1 MEKIP
6 DPKEIEKEI
15 SDMLA
20 KKYGGTVQMVSPIS
34 LPETEAEPTEK
45 KSGPGKK
52 AIKFDL
58 TPEALIAWL
67 DQYVIRQDHAKAV
80 LATKICTHFNRIK
93 QINSSPN
100 LAFEMVGS
108 IKNNVLMLGPTG
120 VGKTYLV
127 KLIAQKIGVP
137 FVKGDATK
145 FSETGYVG
153 GDVEDLVRDL
163 VREADDDIDLA
174 QYGIIYIDEIDKI
187 AGSRG
192 AWGADVSRTGVQR
205 ALLKPL
211 EETEVALK
219 VPHDPVSM
227 FQEIERYRKTGN
239 RDKQSINTK
248 NILFIMS
255 GAFSD
260 LPEIIAKRM
269 NQQGIGFG
277 APLKES
283 SDPIDL
289 LQALKTEDLV
299 KFGFES
305 EFVGRLP
312 VRAIFEKLAE
322 TDLLAILKNPNNP
335 VILGKKL
342 DFAAYGIDLKF
353 EEAALA
359 KIAQAA
365 GGENTGARGLVS
377 AVEEVLL
384 PFERRL
390 PSTPIRQ
397 FAVTVVAIENPGKT
411 LEEMEADPGNQQL
424 KDEFERLI
432 IDERHSLKAYLEK
445 NRDHLTAKYNLTLT
459 PSRMDII
466 AAFYSRSVMDVDSAM
481 KQIRAYYDEVKK
493 IELNFFKAHDLN
505 VVLENDAIDFIIDTI
520 ASSDSTIDE
529 IDKQFDADFDL
540 GLKLLAEKTGKN
552 RFFITKMALINPD
565 QYFTE
570 FFKSLAPPDETPT

>member
-15 SDMLA
+15 SDLLA
-20 KKYGGTVQMVSPIS
+20 KKYGGSVQMVSPIS

-45 KSGPGKK
+45 KSGPSNKT
-52 AIKFDL
+52 IQFDL

-80 LATKICTHFNRIK
+80 LATKVCTHFNRINR
-93 QINSSPN
+93 INSSPN
-100 LAFEMVGS
+100 LDFEMVGS

-192 AWGADVSRTGVQR
+192 TWGADVSRTGVQR

-227 FQEIERYRKTGN
+227 FQEIERFRKTGN
-239 RDKQSINTK
+239 RDQQSINTK

-255 GAFSD
+255 GAFSE

-299 KFGFES
+299 NFGFES

-312 VRAIFEKLAE
+312 VRAIFEKLDDS
-322 TDLLAILKNPNNP
+322 DLLDILKNPNNP
-335 VILGKKL
+335 VVLGKKL
-342 DFAAYGIDLKF
+342 DFIAYGIDLKF
-353 EEAALA
+353 DEAALA

-365 GGENTGARGLVS
+365 GRENTGARGLVS
-377 AVEEVLL
+377 AVEKVLL

-397 FAVTVVAIENPGKT
+397 FAVTVDAIENPDKT
-411 LEEMEADPGNQQL
+411 LEAMEANPDDQQF
-424 KDEFERLI
+424 KDDFERLT
-432 IDERHSLKAYLEK
+432 IDERRLLKSYLEK
-445 NRDHLTAKYNLTLT
+445 SRDHLTAKYNLTLT

-493 IELNFFKAHDLN
+493 IELNFYKAHDIN

-520 ASSDSTIDE
+520 ASSDSTIDK

-540 GLKLLAEKTGKN
+540 GLKLLAEKTGTN
-552 RFFITKMALINPD
+552 RFFITKKALINPD
-565 QYFTE
+565 QYFTDY
-570 FFKSLAPPDETPT
+570 FKSLAPPDETAT